1 VSDELLWAYGVVAA
15 DSVSPAHLLGVAGG
29 AVSPVAAGD
38 LAALTSPVPRADFDA
53 EPLRKH
59 LNELPWL
66 ERVAREHEAVLE
78 QALAGTTVVPLR
90 LCTIFEDAAGVE
102 RMLEREQPALIDALG
117 RLEGRQEWGMKLLLD
132 RDRREPATEEA
143 QGEGAAPPGL
153 AYLARRR
160 SQLAAREEAR
170 GLAAEL
176 ADEVDGALRAVAVD
190 AVRLPAQNRELS
202 RHEGDMV
209 LNAAYLVGDP
219 ARLRACV
226 DVLQERYAAQGA
238 RIDLTGPWPP
248 YNFVTS
254 AAAQPA

>member
-15 DSVSPAHLLGVAGG
+15 GAAPPADLVGVAGG
-29 AVSPVAAGD
+29 VVAPVATAG
-38 LAALTSPVPRADFDA
+38 LQALVSSVPQAQFAA
-53 EPLRKH
+53 EPLRGH
-59 LNELPWL
+59 LNDLPWL

-78 QALAGTTVVPLR
+78 RLLAEATVVPLR
-90 LCTIFEDAAGVE
+90 LCTIFEDTGGVE
-102 RMLEREQPALIDALG
+102 LMLEREHDALAEALG
-117 RLEGRQEWGMKLLLD
+117 RLEGRQEWGVKVLLD
-132 RDRREPATEEA
+132 RDRPAPAGEA
-143 QGEGAAPPGL
+143 AHDEGGL

-170 GLAAEL
+170 GLAGQL
-176 ADEVDGALRAVAVD
+176 ADQVDGALRVVAID

-209 LNAAYLVGDP
+209 LNAAYLIGDP
-219 ARLRACV
+219 AELGACV
-226 DVLQERYAAQGA
+226 DALQERYAAQGA

-254 AAAQPA
+254 AAAEQQPA